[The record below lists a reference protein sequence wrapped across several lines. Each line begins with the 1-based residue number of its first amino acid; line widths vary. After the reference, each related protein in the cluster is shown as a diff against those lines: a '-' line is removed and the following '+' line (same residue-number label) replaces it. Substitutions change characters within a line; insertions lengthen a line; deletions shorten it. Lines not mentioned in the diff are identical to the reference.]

1 MQTREDLGGA
11 SDQPYG
17 VPDCHAPLRPQPH
30 LFPNQDSLMPYLEFK
45 TSHSQDGHHP
55 ASPFL
60 APTLPLDEDSCFAE
74 DMAVIRVW
82 RSEVCAVR
90 SSDYLSVNRLSLTDS
105 MNLWRSDP
113 EGPLFRAQQEWE
125 LMIYT

>member
-30 LFPNQDSLMPYLEFK
+30 LFPNQDSLMP
-45 TSHSQDGHHP
+45 SHSQDGHHP
-55 ASPFL
+55 ASSL
-60 APTLPLDEDSCFAE
+60 APTLPLDEDSCFSE

-82 RSEVCAVR
+82 RSEVCAVH

-113 EGPLFRAQQEWE
+113 EAQSFRAQQEWE